1 MIKRREQEENA
12 VEIKKTER
20 RHKRQREDKKRK
32 FAKIRGHFHRLPIK
46 KIQMF
51 DATSGIK
58 IISG

>member
-1 MIKRREQEENA
+1 M
-12 VEIKKTER
+12 EIKKNER
-20 RHKRQREDKKRK
+20 RNKRQREDKKRK